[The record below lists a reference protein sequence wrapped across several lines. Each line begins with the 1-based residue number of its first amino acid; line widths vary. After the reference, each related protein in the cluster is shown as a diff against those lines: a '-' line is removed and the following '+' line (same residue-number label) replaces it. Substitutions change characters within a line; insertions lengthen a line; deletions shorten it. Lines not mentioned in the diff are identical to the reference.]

1 MFKPINNRKIRLGIV
16 GCGRISQKHLEA
28 INGFPDDFELVAL
41 CDTDQDVLISV
52 RTNLGVATYQDIQ
65 EMLDTQELDAV
76 VLSTPSGL
84 HAEQAIAAARKGVN
98 VISEKPMATR
108 FEDGLKMV
116 RVCDQNNVRLFV
128 VKQNRKNATLQL
140 LKRAIDEER
149 FGDIKVVHVN
159 VFWQRPQE
167 YYDQGGGW
175 RGTWEFDGGAFMNQA
190 SHYVD
195 LLSWLVGPVEKVHS
209 MLSTTR
215 KIEAEDTGVV
225 NIKWRNG
232 ALGSMAVTML
242 AYPQNIEGSITILGD
257 TGSVKVGGVA
267 VNEIVKWEF
276 ADTRDYDQLIADAS
290 YDTTSVYGYGH
301 SSYYEQV
308 INTLR
313 GVECPEV
320 DGREGLKSLE
330 LLNLEST

>member
-1 MFKPINNRKIRLGIV
+1 
-16 GCGRISQKHLEA
+16 
-28 INGFPDDFELVAL
+28 
-41 CDTDQDVLISV
+41 
-52 RTNLGVATYQDIQ
+52 
-65 EMLDTQELDAV
+65 
-76 VLSTPSGL
+76 
-84 HAEQAIAAARKGVN
+84 
-98 VISEKPMATR
+98 
-108 FEDGLKMV
+108 
-116 RVCDQNNVRLFV
+116 
-128 VKQNRKNATLQL
+128 
-140 LKRAIDEER
+140 
-149 FGDIKVVHVN
+149 
-159 VFWQRPQE
+159 
-167 YYDQGGGW
+167 
-175 RGTWEFDGGAFMNQA
+175 MNQA

-330 LLNLEST
+330 LLSAIYRSAREGKAIGLPLLL